1 MKKSPKIAKKFT
13 CETCDYNTSNR
24 FDYNKHLLTIKH
36 QKRTKSMI
44 INDYQYIEP
53 KKSQDD
59 KWDCSYCN
67 KKYKDYSGLW
77 RHSRLCR
84 KPIESTQTVPI
95 EQSNNELIMLLINQN
110 NELQKQLIGLSKERN
125 NYIFNHNN
133 TTNNNRFNLNFFLNE
148 RCKDAVN
155 INDFIK
161 SLQIQLSDLET
172 TSKIGF
178 VEGIT
183 QLFVKGL
190 KELDIYK
197 RPIHCSDLKRE
208 ILYVKNE
215 NKWEKDD
222 DDKAKIKTVINTLA
236 KKSIQQIPVW
246 KSKHPEYNNPDS
258 KQNEHYI
265 KIVSNIMSG
274 STEDEQ
280 NKNMNQI
287 IKNVA
292 KEVLIA
298 KDKDKDV

>member
-13 CETCDYNTSNR
+13 CEACDYNTSNR
-24 FDYNKHLLTIKH
+24 FDFNKHLLTIKH

-44 INDYQYIEP
+44 INDFQCNEP

-59 KWDCSYCN
+59 KWCCSYCS
-67 KKYKDYSGLW
+67 KQYKDSSGLW
-77 RHSRLCR
+77 RHARLCR

-95 EQSNNELIMLLINQN
+95 GHSNNELIMLLINQN

-172 TSKIGF
+172 TSKMGF

-208 ILYVKNE
+208 VLYVKNE

-222 DDKAKIKTVINTLA
+222 DDKGKIKTVINTLA

-246 KSKHPEYNNPDS
+246 KSKHPEYNNPES

-292 KEVLIA
+292 KEVLIT